1 MCFNFI
7 WKIEKLILK
16 FLFVVCFY
24 FFLMLNWEVE
34 NICNGLLIV
43 VYVYYVIS
51 MVVFVGLLVFVDWI
65 NNIG

>member
-34 NICNGLLIV
+34 NICYGLLIV

-65 NNIG
+65 NNIW